1 MAIRSTL
8 QYPLSA
14 SQGRLLLSQDSN
26 IERDAIFSVL
36 ETRPH
41 ERVMRPLSYGTEDYI
56 FQSIATNS
64 LIPTRVQLALRNQVA
79 NLASVQ
85 VTGSVSDSGVQTLN
99 IEWAEGAIAV
109 QVQN

>member
-56 FQSIATNS
+56 FSSIASNS
-64 LIPTRVQLALRNQVA
+64 LIPTRVQSALRNQIA

-85 VTGSVSDSGVQTLN
+85 VTGDVSDSGVQTLS

-109 QVQN
+109 QVQG